1 MCHVANR
8 EWRPGM
14 WRFVVWP
21 PRLGTSWAM
30 LMPWRLAFFVGA
42 SFDRVRFERL
52 LDSCVSCDVRDD
64 WIDRQLKT
72 ARPNRLL
79 SDPGWGRDPHGFNVT
94 GLLGATPRWR
104 QCKTSGCPRPAL
116 SWQDPTGAFPSVWVK
131 EGTSQSAIDVV
142 YAALRLRNDDVRC
155 GGGSSCS
162 T

>member
-1 MCHVANR
+1 
-8 EWRPGM
+8 M

-52 LDSCVSCDVRDD
+52 LDSCVSLCCDVRDD

-79 SDPGWGRDPHGFNVT
+79 SDPGWGRDPHGLDFS
-94 GLLGATPRWR
+94 GLLGAMPQVAAVRRPGVTVVALLSAGKTP
-104 QCKTSGCPRPAL
+104 QAL
-116 SWQDPTGAFPSVWVK
+116 SLASG
-131 EGTSQSAIDVV
+131 
-142 YAALRLRNDDVRC
+142 
-155 GGGSSCS
+155 
-162 T
+162 